1 MALPEYKTQ
10 KTRNW
15 QKLGDKIPYKSYV
28 ALLNQTGGNA
38 PTATVVYNALGEIT
52 YEYYSVGDYLIKSNG
67 LFIENKIFFTVQQTQ
82 NNVPVSVNIILSRY
96 DNDTLFLKINV
107 EGDGPFND
115 WLLNAPIEIRIYN

>member
-1 MALPEYKTQ
+1 
-10 KTRNW
+10 
-15 QKLGDKIPYKSYV
+15 
-28 ALLNQTGGNA
+28 
-38 PTATVVYNALGEIT
+38 
-52 YEYYSVGDYLIKSNG
+52 
-67 LFIENKIFFTVQQTQ
+67 VQQTQ